1 MNRDEFWRLIESSRP
16 RRDDAKTHVAAI
28 VKRLARFD
36 VQQAVAFERH
46 RAFVAKELDSQ
57 PLRDALERLVDRA
70 LTEDD
75 LALFCDWL
83 ILLGRG
89 AVETAVEQPEL
100 LSKLR
105 KDVLPN
111 VRGSDL
117 SGVGFAVLDGK
128 DLSAADR
135 LRWSGALLQDFTGG
149 GSRRPVLNQP
159 PFPQQ
164 GPPPY
169 GRGMGR
175 R

>member
-16 RRDDAKTHVAAI
+16 RRDDAKVHVAAI

-46 RAFVAKELDSQ
+46 RAFVAKELDSE
-57 PLRDALERLVDRA
+57 PLGAALARLLGRA
-70 LTEDD
+70 ATEDD

-105 KDVLPN
+105 TDVLPKI
-111 VRGSDL
+111 RGSDL

-128 DLSAADR
+128 DLTAADR

-149 GSRRPVLNQP
+149 GSRRAVLNQP
-159 PFPQQ
+159 PFPASRNR
-164 GPPPY
+164 PPS
-169 GRGMGR
+169 R
-175 R
+175 

>member
-16 RRDDAKTHVAAI
+16 RRDDAKGHIAAI

-57 PLRDALERLVDRA
+57 PLREALARLVGRSP
-70 LTEDD
+70 TEDE
-75 LALFCDWL
+75 LSQFCDWL
-83 ILLGRG
+83 ILLGGG
-89 AVETAVEQPEL
+89 AVQTAVEQPEL

-105 KDVLPN
+105 ADVLP
-111 VRGSDL
+111 RIRASDL

-128 DLSAADR
+128 DLTAADR

-149 GSRRPVLNQP
+149 GSRRAVLNQP
-159 PFPQQ
+159 PYPRQ
-164 GPPPY
+164 GYPPY
-169 GRGMGR
+169 DRGTGR

>member
-16 RRDDAKTHVAAI
+16 RRDDAKAHVSAL

-36 VQQAVAFERH
+36 VQQTVAFERH
-46 RAFVAKELDSQ
+46 RAFVAKELDSE
-57 PLRDALERLVDRA
+57 PLHTALARLVNRPP
-70 LTEDD
+70 TEDD

-83 ILLGRG
+83 ILLGQG

-105 KDVLPN
+105 TDVLPN

-128 DLSAADR
+128 DLTAADR

-149 GSRRPVLNQP
+149 GSRRAVLNQP
-159 PFPQQ
+159 PYPASNRR
-164 GPPPY
+164 PPH
-169 GRGMGR
+169 R
-175 R
+175 

>member
-16 RRDDAKTHVAAI
+16 RRDDAKAHIAAI

-36 VQQAVAFERH
+36 IQHAVAFERH
-46 RAFVAKELDSQ
+46 RAFVVKDLDSE
-57 PLRDALERLVDRA
+57 PLRTALARLIRRPPGD
-70 LTEDD
+70 DD

-83 ILLGRG
+83 ILLGGG
-89 AVETAVEQPEL
+89 AVQTAVEQPEL

-105 KDVLPN
+105 ADVLPKIR
-111 VRGSDL
+111 VSDL

-149 GSRRPVLNQP
+149 GSRRAVLNQP

-164 GPPPY
+164 GNRLND
-169 GRGMGR
+169 RGSGR

>member
-28 VKRLARFD
+28 VKRLSRFD
-36 VQQAVAFERH
+36 MQQAVAFERH

-57 PLRDALERLVDRA
+57 PLREALQRLIGRP

-75 LALFCDWL
+75 LTLFCDWL
-83 ILLGRG
+83 MLLGRG

-100 LSKLR
+100 LAKLR
-105 KDVLPN
+105 RDVLPA
-111 VRGSDL
+111 VRASDL

-149 GSRRPVLNQP
+149 GARRAVLNQP
-159 PFPQQ
+159 PFPVPRHR
-164 GPPPY
+164 PPQ
-169 GRGMGR
+169 R
-175 R
+175 